1 MARFNSYDK
10 KEKPSGTDT
19 FLVYDG
25 EESPDALKQVE
36 IEALFEE
43 FDGVTFNG
51 RKMTVKEAIEALLDG
66 AGAARYS

>member
-10 KEKPSGTDT
+10 KEKLSGTDT